1 MMEQNQNQ
9 INRRS
14 VCALLSFVLSLVA
27 IICVCLLLPLWFIS
41 VNKIS
46 GGLSLDE
53 VRSLENIVKPL
64 IMRGVYLMIV
74 GFLVF
79 PIVGLVLGIIGLKSS
94 KRGLAITGVVI
105 NGLPLL
111 LVILFLVF
119 ALVVQI

>member
-1 MMEQNQNQ
+1 MEQNQNQ